1 MIAYMIA
8 CMLHFSISSNP
19 NVRNSLIELLE
30 GCQTLQPIGK
40 IIDILHKE
48 GMYESLPLQWPVKGK
63 YRISSHY
70 GYRNHPLSGTKKF
83 HSGVDIAVE
92 LATPVYAA
100 GSGSVIYAGRKG
112 GYGRC
117 IIIQHKFGFT
127 TVYGHLSAYYTTV
140 GRERRTWNDFSGLL
154 PCVEQTQYR
163 SAKPDSRQSDVQG
176 RKEGRHSPQRG

>member
-8 CMLHFSISSNP
+8 CMLHLSISSNP

-30 GCQTLQPIGK
+30 GSCTLQPIGK

-63 YRISSHY
+63 YWISSHY
-70 GYRNHPLSGTKKF
+70 GYRNHPLTGTKKF

-100 GSGSVIYAGRKG
+100 GSGKVIYAGRKG

-117 IIIQHKFGFT
+117 IIIQHQFGF
-127 TVYGHLSAYYTTV
+127 VSIYGHLSAYYTTA
-140 GRERRTWNDFSGLL
+140 GREIKQGQAIGFVGSTG
-154 PCVEQTQYR
+154 
-163 SAKPDSRQSDVQG
+163 QSTG
-176 RKEGRHSPQRG
+176 NHLHFEIRKNKRAINPIWYDGHER

>member
-1 MIAYMIA
+1 MITYIIA
-8 CMLHFSISSNP
+8 CMLHLSISSNP

-30 GCQTLQPIGK
+30 GSRTLQPIGK

-100 GSGSVIYAGRKG
+100 GSGNVIYAGRKG

-117 IIIQHKFGFT
+117 IIIQHQFGFISI
-127 TVYGHLSAYYTTV
+127 YGHLSAYYTTA
-140 GRERRTWNDFSGLL
+140 GREIKQGQAIGFVGSTG
-154 PCVEQTQYR
+154 
-163 SAKPDSRQSDVQG
+163 QSTG
-176 RKEGRHSPQRG
+176 NHLHFEIRKNKRAINPIWYDGHER

>member
-1 MIAYMIA
+1 MIAYIIA
-8 CMLHFSISSNP
+8 CMLHFSISATP
-19 NVRNSLIELLE
+19 NIGNSLIKLIEVSRS
-30 GCQTLQPIGK
+30 LQPIGE

-48 GMYESLPLQWPVKGK
+48 GIYESLPLQWPVKGK

-70 GYRNHPLSGTKKF
+70 GYRNHPLTGTKKF

-100 GSGSVIYAGRKG
+100 GSGTVIYAGRKG

-127 TVYGHLSAYYTTV
+127 TVYGHLSAYYTAV
-140 GRERRTWNDFSGLL
+140 GREI
-154 PCVEQTQYR
+154 
-163 SAKPDSRQSDVQG
+163 KQG
-176 RKEGRHSPQRG
+176 QVIGFVGSTGISTGNHLHFEIRKNNIAINPIYNEHE

>member
-1 MIAYMIA
+1 MIAYIIA
-8 CMLHFSISSNP
+8 CMLHLSISSNP

-30 GCQTLQPIGK
+30 GSRTLQPIGK

-70 GYRNHPLSGTKKF
+70 GYRNHPLSGKKKF

-100 GSGSVIYAGRKG
+100 GSGNVIYAGRK
-112 GYGRC
+112 
-117 IIIQHKFGFT
+117 
-127 TVYGHLSAYYTTV
+127 
-140 GRERRTWNDFSGLL
+140 
-154 PCVEQTQYR
+154 
-163 SAKPDSRQSDVQG
+163 
-176 RKEGRHSPQRG
+176 

>member
-1 MIAYMIA
+1 MIAYIIA
-8 CMLHFSISSNP
+8 CMLHLSISSNP

-30 GCQTLQPIGK
+30 GSHTLQPIGK

-112 GYGRC
+112 GYGR
-117 IIIQHKFGFT
+117 
-127 TVYGHLSAYYTTV
+127 
-140 GRERRTWNDFSGLL
+140 
-154 PCVEQTQYR
+154 
-163 SAKPDSRQSDVQG
+163 
-176 RKEGRHSPQRG
+176 